1 MIEDREDGEAI
12 AKQTGDASDDPL
24 SSIGRQ
30 HGHDQP
36 MKDPRQIFRNLRAP
50 VIGAPMFLVSG
61 PELVI
66 EQCTAGIIGAF
77 PALNA
82 RPQEELDVWLT
93 RIERALAKHRDQHPD
108 SKVAPYAVNLIVNPA
123 NKRLEHDFEVC
134 EKHKVPLV
142 ITSLHA
148 PTAIAKRVHDYGG
161 IVLHDVVRVRHAEK
175 ALEAGVDGLILV
187 CAGAG
192 GHAGRINPFALT
204 NEIRRF
210 FDGPLVLAGAITNGA
225 GVLATVAMGCD
236 AAYIGTRFIATRES
250 LAVDRYKQMLVESNA
265 EDIVYTPFFSGVHG
279 SYLKQ
284 SIRNAGLDPDN
295 LPAQEGDKLQYRSRE
310 ERPKTWK
317 EIWGAGQGVGNIE
330 EVLPARD
337 LVDRIV
343 QEYAAARAALRQDT
357 RRG

>member
-1 MIEDREDGEAI
+1 MNTPRE
-12 AKQTGDASDDPL
+12 
-24 SSIGRQ
+24 
-30 HGHDQP
+30 
-36 MKDPRQIFRNLRAP
+36 IFRNLRAP

-66 EQCTAGIIGAF
+66 EQCKAGIVGAF

-82 RPQEELDVWLT
+82 RPQEQLEAWLT
-93 RIERALAKHRDQHPD
+93 QIETALATQRSENPGA
-108 SKVAPYAVNLIVNPA
+108 KVAPYAVNLIVNPA
-123 NKRLEHDFEVC
+123 NKRLEQDFEVC
-134 EKHKVPLV
+134 VRHKVPII

-161 IVLHDVVRVRHAEK
+161 IVFHDVVRVRHAEK
-175 ALEAGVDGLILV
+175 ALEAGVDGIILV

-204 NEIRRF
+204 NEIRRM
-210 FDGPLVLAGAITNGA
+210 FDGPLVLAGAITDGA
-225 GVLATVAMGCD
+225 GVLAAQAMGCD
-236 AAYIGTRFIATRES
+236 AAYMGTRFIATTES
-250 LAVDRYKQMLVESNA
+250 LAVEHYKQMLVDSNA

-279 SYLKQ
+279 SYLKP

-295 LPAQEGDKLQYRSRE
+295 LPVQSGEDKLQYRSRD

-317 EIWGAGQGVGNIE
+317 DIWGAGQGVGNIDSI
-330 EVLPARD
+330 VPARE

-343 QEYAAARAALRQDT
+343 REYEAARKALC
-357 RRG
+357 